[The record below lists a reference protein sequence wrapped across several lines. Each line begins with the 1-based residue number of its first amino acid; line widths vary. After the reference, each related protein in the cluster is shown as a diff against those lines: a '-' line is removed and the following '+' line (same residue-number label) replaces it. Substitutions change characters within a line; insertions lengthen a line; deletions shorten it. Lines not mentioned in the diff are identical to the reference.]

1 MILVDSSVW
10 IDHLRN
16 AVTRPVSHLRSLIS
30 REEELL
36 VGDLILC
43 EILQGLRTD
52 TEARLVEEA
61 LREFKVVS
69 LVGPELAVKAAANYR
84 FMRSRGFTIRR
95 TIDLIIGTFCIERG
109 HFLLPAAQLRRPPIG
124 ESRKVGH
131 ESINVIEATRCV
143 RRAARPRRQQEIVG
157 DREST
162 D

>member
-16 AVTRPVSHLRSLIS
+16 AVTRPVSQLRSLIS

-52 TEARLVEEA
+52 TEAKLVEEA
-61 LREFKVVS
+61 LREFEVVS

-109 HFLLPAAQLRRPPIG
+109 HFLL
-124 ESRKVGH
+124 H
-131 ESINVIEATRCV
+131 
-143 RRAARPRRQQEIVG
+143 G
-157 DREST
+157 DRDFSPMAQYLGLQT
-162 D
+162 L